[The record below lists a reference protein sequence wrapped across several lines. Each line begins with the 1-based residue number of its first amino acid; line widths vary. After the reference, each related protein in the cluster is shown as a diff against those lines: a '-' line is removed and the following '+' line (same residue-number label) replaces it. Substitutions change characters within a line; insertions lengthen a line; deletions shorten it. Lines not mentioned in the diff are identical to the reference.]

1 MKPPGCKT
9 KVLCVVLTVL
19 LSVSAAGHPSSCQI
33 WQADIIKSEG
43 VVKVSRNYKGLW
55 VSEKCEIHPGPQ
67 FILRRYHIHHNG
79 HFTLTRFH
87 YRDPWCTS
95 ATFSVSA
102 VGNFVPPPE
111 KATSSTASWVVPG
124 GLELDYTIRKVT
136 IVPFTTESAEWLS
149 HKVNGSCPGSVV
161 TDWKPLKKYKL
172 LSYDRKGMRKGKVRL
187 DIGSIDDSVCTEA
200 LGISFHELQLMRL
213 EHRIPLSFLTFRR
226 EEFPGED
233 NARRYQTYLFLGAE
247 GFPTGSRPTY
257 YQMPLVLSQA
267 AQCSTCLSIAKA
279 GITSPPILSSG
290 PYNIDI
296 SSSDLNG
303 QWVSLRCEVRPYGLF
318 LRRIFIF
325 ADQDN
330 HWQAQHSYYKDP
342 HCQNPMFLLSA
353 SGIYFRGLSSS
364 VVPDATEY
372 DFHIQEAFLTPE
384 DIQFANNLNGLYTC
398 GSGSKW
404 KVGERGNLTRSGG
417 CRELGIVVPS
427 MERDLVRFERSSLD
441 LVFLYL
447 GETTE
452 DKKRPTSFQPPL
464 VRCSSPENKIAEDFF
479 LNYNELRP
487 LPLVSG
493 SSASNSIRI
502 DLIGCLASFVLLKFH
517 IIRNNR

>member
-1 MKPPGCKT
+1 MSFQLNEKRLEEKGDSI
-9 KVLCVVLTVL
+9 L
-19 LSVSAAGHPSSCQI
+19 
-33 WQADIIKSEG
+33 EG
-43 VVKVSRNYKGLW
+43 KR
-55 VSEKCEIHPGPQ
+55 CEIHPGPQ

-87 YRDPWCTS
+87 YRDPWCTA

-124 GLELDYTIRKVT
+124 GLELDYAIRKVT
-136 IVPFTTESAEWLS
+136 IVPFTTQSADWLS
-149 HKVNGSCPGSVV
+149 QKVNGSCPGSVV
-161 TDWKPLKKYKL
+161 TDWKPLKK
-172 LSYDRKGMRKGKVRL
+172 KGKVRL

-213 EHRIPLSFLTFRR
+213 EHRIPLSFVTFRR
-226 EEFPGED
+226 KFGEEPPGGD
-233 NARRYQTYLFLGAE
+233 SARRYQTYLFLGAE

-267 AQCSTCLSIAKA
+267 SQCPTCLSIAKA
-279 GITSPPILSSG
+279 SITSPPILSSG
-290 PYNIDI
+290 PYNADI
-296 SSSDLNG
+296 TSTDLNG
-303 QWVSLRCEVRPYGLF
+303 QWISLRCEVRPYGLF

-325 ADQDN
+325 AAQDN
-330 HWQAQHSYYKDP
+330 HWQVQHSYYKDP
-342 HCQNPMFLLSA
+342 HCHNPMFLLSA
-353 SGIYFRGLSSS
+353 SGIYFRGLPSS
-364 VVPDATEY
+364 VVPDAAEY

-384 DIQFANNLNGLYTC
+384 DVQFANNLNGLYTC
-398 GSGSKW
+398 GSGSNW

-427 MERDLVRFERSSLD
+427 MERDLVRFERSNMD

-464 VRCSSPENKIAEDFF
+464 VQCSSPEDKATEDFF

-493 SSASNSIRI
+493 SSVSHSLSNCFLS
-502 DLIGCLASFVLLKFH
+502 CLACFVLLKFH
-517 IIRNNR
+517 IIKTTR